1 MALNLVRN
9 SRVFFTNNVDATTG
23 VVAASG
29 HSATTTYEL
38 QVMDGFSFSQN
49 TNTDTVTVSEAGS
62 TPTRGQRSFNT
73 SLAPVDFS
81 FSTYMRPY
89 KATNVKAEEGVLWGA
104 LTSTTGTGWT
114 EAVGSATI
122 SLANSNSNQLQKFG
136 LIFVVDQVTYVI
148 DNCVMNQASVDFGI
162 DAIAMIAWSGNGGIL
177 RRLGANITTPTAGTF
192 STGLTGTYAQKV
204 TTAGF
209 LANKLST
216 ASITNPTG
224 PVNYTVPLTGG
235 NLTYSN
241 NVTFLTPENLGTVN
255 TPITYF
261 TGTRAISGSVNA
273 YLKTGGSTDTG
284 ALLAAMLTDINN
296 TTPNYNLSIS
306 VGGLS
311 NATTRVDFIMP
322 TCSLTIPSVDVQ
334 QIVSTTIN
342 FTAQGS
348 TGGTTGSPF
357 DISAVNE
364 LSAAYY
370 SA

>member
-9 SRVFFTNNVDATTG
+9 SRVFFTSNVDSTTG
-23 VVAASG
+23 VVAATGFTS
-29 HSATTTYEL
+29 SNTYEL

-81 FSTYMRPY
+81 FSTYIRPY

-104 LTSTTGTGWT
+104 LTSVTGNGWT
-114 EAVGSATI
+114 EGTSSATI
-122 SLANSNSNQLQKFG
+122 SLANSNANQLQKFG
-136 LIFVVDQVTYVI
+136 LIFIVDSVTYVI
-148 DNCVMNQASVDFGI
+148 DNCVMNEASIDFGI
-162 DAIAMIAWSGNGGIL
+162 DAIAMIAWSGNGGTL
-177 RRLGANITTPTAGTF
+177 RKLATSVTTPTAGTF
-192 STGLTGTYAQKV
+192 ATGLTGTYAQKV

-216 ASITNPTG
+216 ATITGGGTTY
-224 PVNYTVPLTGG
+224 VVALTGG
-235 NLTYSN
+235 NLTFSN
-241 NVTFLTPENLGTVN
+241 NVTFLTPENLGIVN

-273 YLKTGGSTDTG
+273 YLKTGASTDTG
-284 ALLAAMLTDINN
+284 ALLAAMLADTAN
-296 TTPNYNLSIS
+296 TAPNYSLSIS
-306 VGGLS
+306 IGGGG
-311 NATTRVDFIMP
+311 TTRVDLSMP
-322 TCSLTIPSVDVQ
+322 TCSLTIPSIDVQ

-342 FTAQGS
+342 YTAQGS
-348 TGGTTGSPF
+348 VGGTAGSAF
-357 DISAVNE
+357 DIGAVNE
-364 LSAAYY
+364 LSGAYY